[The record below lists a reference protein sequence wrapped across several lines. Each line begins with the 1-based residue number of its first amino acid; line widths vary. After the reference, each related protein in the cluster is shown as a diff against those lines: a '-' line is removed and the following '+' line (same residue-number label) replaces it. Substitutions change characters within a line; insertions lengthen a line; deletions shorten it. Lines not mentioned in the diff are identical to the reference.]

1 MRPAVT
7 SASTVTGTSAAVAAT
22 NTGSAFVPFGATPP
36 SHFVPSL
43 HAPPAVPSS
52 HVVPAVAAAAVTVTV
67 ICFQPGH
74 ALSAGRS
81 SFAYVI
87 AYSGKRAF
95 GTNFSRMP
103 SSSRFA
109 G

>member
-43 HAPPAVPSS
+43 HVPP
-52 HVVPAVAAAAVTVTV
+52 VVAGFAAVTVTV

-74 ALSAGRS
+74 ALSAGKS

-87 AYSGKRAF
+87 AYSGNRAF
-95 GTNFSRMP
+95 GTNFSRSP